1 MTSRISAIIAQHI
14 TNSSRLIIPEIGTL
28 IRRKESGEIVFM
40 EMLKKN
46 DGVLTGLVVNTL
58 DVSPSK
64 AADLVARYT
73 ATIKQQLT
81 TNKKFIL
88 DGVGVLLAR
97 QDGSTDFSF
106 NPYAQSIP
114 EPYSN
119 GVDML
124 SKEEL
129 TPARPAAPAEQA
141 APQPKEEPVV
151 EKEPVVV
158 LEEEPAPKVVVAPK
172 PATKSEPKS
181 PVRPQDEIVAPQP
194 APRKEQ
200 PAPRKEQPATQLP
213 KKTEKSDYEVDFDE
227 EERFTS
233 APRKSRIRA
242 HHSRRRISPLTL
254 LALVAILMALLSLIW
269 GMIPSERPIEVE
281 VEAPATEVIVVE

>member
-14 TNSSRLIIPEIGTL
+14 ASSSRLIIPEIGTL

-158 LEEEPAPKVVVAPK
+158 LEEEPAPKVVAAPK

-194 APRKEQ
+194 SARKEQ
-200 PAPRKEQPATQLP
+200 PTTQLP
-213 KKTEKSDYEVDFDE
+213 KKAEKSDYEVDFDE

>member
-14 TNSSRLIIPEIGTL
+14 ASSSRLIIPEIGTL

-129 TPARPAAPAEQA
+129 IPARPAAPAEQA

-158 LEEEPAPKVVVAPK
+158 LEEEPTPKVVAAPK

-181 PVRPQDEIVAPQP
+181 PVRPQDEILAPQP

-200 PAPRKEQPATQLP
+200 PTTQLP
-213 KKTEKSDYEVDFDE
+213 KKAEKSDYEVDFDE

>member
-14 TNSSRLIIPEIGTL
+14 ASSSRLIIPEIGTL

-158 LEEEPAPKVVVAPK
+158 LEEEPAPKVVAAPK
-172 PATKSEPKS
+172 PATKSEPKFH
-181 PVRPQDEIVAPQP
+181 VRPQDEILAPQP
-194 APRKEQ
+194 SARKEQ
-200 PAPRKEQPATQLP
+200 PAPRKEQPTTQLP
-213 KKTEKSDYEVDFDE
+213 KKAEKSDYEVDFDE

>member
-14 TNSSRLIIPEIGTL
+14 ASSSRLIIPEIGTL

-158 LEEEPAPKVVVAPK
+158 LEEEPAPKVVAAPK
-172 PATKSEPKS
+172 PATKSESKS
-181 PVRPQDEIVAPQP
+181 HVRPQDEILAPQP
-194 APRKEQ
+194 SARKEQ
-200 PAPRKEQPATQLP
+200 PAPRKEQPTTQLP
-213 KKTEKSDYEVDFDE
+213 KKAEKSDYEVDFDE

>member
-14 TNSSRLIIPEIGTL
+14 ASSSRLIIPEIGTL

-158 LEEEPAPKVVVAPK
+158 LEEEPAPKVVAAPK

-181 PVRPQDEIVAPQP
+181 PVRPQDEILAPQP
-194 APRKEQ
+194 AARKEQ
-200 PAPRKEQPATQLP
+200 PAPRKEQPAAPLP
-213 KKTEKSDYEVDFDE
+213 KKAEKSDYEVDFDE
-227 EERFTS
+227 EERYTS

-281 VEAPATEVIVVE
+281 IEAPATEVIVVE